1 MLRKVLLTMSTVAL
15 VVASAAST
23 YKVTVFEK
31 SMIQGKEVRPGEYK
45 IELKGDNTAVLKQ
58 GKNVLEVPVKV
69 ENTESKV
76 STTSIKYVNGTI
88 QEIRLGGT
96 NTKLLFEQ

>member
-1 MLRKVLLTMSTVAL
+1 MIRRILLTMSTFAL

-23 YKVTVFEK
+23 YTVTVFEK
-31 SMIQGKEVRPGEYK
+31 SMLSGKELKAGDYK
-45 IELKGDNTAVLKQ
+45 VELKGDNTAILKQ

-69 ENTESKV
+69 QNSDKKIN
-76 STTSIKYVNGTI
+76 STSIKYVNGAI

-96 NTKLLFEQ
+96 NTTLVFDN